1 MDGALVGA
9 GSLWP
14 VLGSKNGVWIGSD
27 LTNGVETGTG
37 IFCGRTEPITK
48 FSVLFPSRTGTES
61 MIHFFEK

>member
-1 MDGALVGA
+1 MVHWWVLVHCGQFWVVRM
-9 GSLWP
+9 GSELD
-14 VLGSKNGVWIGSD
+14 LI